1 MTLEDIVN
9 ELPAQ
14 FDKNQAAEVLQALG
28 RSFGLQPELLRLD
41 DSITT
46 LNELDSWMLGSGQE
60 KFSRWLATR
69 GITTLESKP
78 QTIRDLVLY
87 VLASHAF
94 D

>member
-46 LNELDSWMLGSGQE
+46 LNELDIMDAWQRPG
-60 KFSRWLATR
+60 K
-69 GITTLESKP
+69 
-78 QTIRDLVLY
+78 V
-87 VLASHAF
+87 
-94 D
+94 